1 MQQTFIKELQGNF
14 YLRTPKREK
23 PTPIYY
29 VIVMNGKK
37 HRFATGVKVYP
48 DHWNTKKQEAYI
60 SVRLSELDNKNN
72 SIANEKIAE
81 LKSRFSE
88 FKNYLCECPD
98 EIDNSDVLLKQYI
111 YIRRKRLRLW
121 IA

>member
-98 EIDNSDVLLKQYI
+98 EIDNSDVLLKQS
-111 YIRRKRLRLW
+111 LVGTLN
-121 IA
+121 

>member
-1 MQQTFIKELQGNF
+1 MEHHAGIPVWNTISALFINNINGMQQTFIKELQGNF

-48 DHWNTKKQEAYI
+48 DHWNTK
-60 SVRLSELDNKNN
+60 NKKH
-72 SIANEKIAE
+72 I
-81 LKSRFSE
+81 
-88 FKNYLCECPD
+88 
-98 EIDNSDVLLKQYI
+98 
-111 YIRRKRLRLW
+111 
-121 IA
+121 